1 MTEPSIAS
9 LDRATLDNFR
19 AVLTELTEVIDQE
32 NVLLATPGEA
42 LPQELVRRKEVLG
55 SNYAR
60 LTSALRPRT
69 AALHAAG
76 ELDIVAMETGI
87 RGLVRRLKDN
97 QSLLNARKTAT
108 ALRVEAVMTALA
120 ERERRDSLGYAANG
134 DTRPRA
140 TRSAGGL
147 HLSA

>member
-9 LDRATLDNFR
+9 LDRKTLHNFL
-19 AVLTELTEVIDQE
+19 AVLNELIQVIDQE
-32 NVLLATPGEA
+32 NALLATPGEV
-42 LPQELVRRKEVLG
+42 LPQELVRRKEMLG

-76 ELDIVAMETGI
+76 ELDVVAMESGI
-87 RGLVRRLKDN
+87 RSLVRRLKDN
-97 QSLLNARKTAT
+97 QALLNARKTAT

-134 DTRPRA
+134 DTRPRGA
-140 TRSAGGL
+140 RSAGGL

>member
-9 LDRATLDNFR
+9 LDRTTLDGFI
-19 AVLTELTEVIDQE
+19 AVLNELIQVIDQE
-32 NVLLATPGEA
+32 NALLAIPGES
-42 LPQELVRRKEVLG
+42 LPQELVHRKEVLG

-76 ELDIVAMETGI
+76 QLDIVAMEAGI

-97 QSLLNARKTAT
+97 QALLNARKTAT
-108 ALRVEAVMTALA
+108 ALRVEAVMTAVA
-120 ERERRDSLGYAANG
+120 ARERRDNLGYAANG
-134 DTRPRA
+134 DTRLR
-140 TRSAGGL
+140 TSRSAGGL